1 VPCVVVFF
9 SFFFFFLGGG
19 YLVAGVEGGPSF
31 VSFSP
36 LLLILVL
43 RQSSPDEQLNALGRV
58 GVERESGR
66 AEGERKR
73 ERDRDRKRGRE
84 GGREGGGERFCVRE
98 SIVCEK
104 RRRPNVCL

>member
-1 VPCVVVFF
+1 MARIVPCVVVFF

-66 AEGERKR
+66 AEGERER
-73 ERDRDRKRGRE
+73 EIEIEREGERE
-84 GGREGGGERFCVRE
+84 GGREGGRDFV
-98 SIVCEK
+98 
-104 RRRPNVCL
+104 